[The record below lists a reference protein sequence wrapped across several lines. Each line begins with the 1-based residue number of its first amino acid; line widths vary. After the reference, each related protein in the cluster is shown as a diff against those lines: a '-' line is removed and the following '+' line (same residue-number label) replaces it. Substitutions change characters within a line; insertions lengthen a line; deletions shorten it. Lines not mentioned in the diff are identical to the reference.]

1 MGNESNASR
10 ARHCDSL
17 RVCDVL
23 LTDRP
28 RRRRRAAVVALVA
41 LTVVCAATS
50 VTFAQQPAPTDPFA
64 PGWRMLAGFDVFAA
78 KGCGQC
84 HSLRG
89 MGPVT
94 GPDLARVQSGTG
106 FYDIGAAMWNHLPR
120 MSAEMRQA
128 GIERQ
133 RLTARETTD
142 LIAFLFTAQYRD
154 EAGDA
159 KAGERLFASKGCAQ
173 CHAVGGKGG
182 SAGPPLDS
190 VKRANSPV
198 LVAAA
203 MWNHGPAMAEAM
215 RARGIARPTLEGKEL
230 LDIIAYVS
238 AAARDTGGDAAQVLP
253 GTPATGEKL
262 FSERQCATCHAF
274 AGKGGR
280 VGPDLGRSGH
290 HVSLTE
296 FSARM
301 WNHGPKM
308 WAAMKER
315 GIDVPKLSGQDTA
328 DILAYLYVAHYFD
341 PTASARRGAAA
352 LTAKGCTTCHS
363 VNGKGG
369 KVAADFAKSTVVGSP
384 GSLIAGMWNHGP
396 LMESA
401 AQKQAVSWP
410 MLKGRDLADIAAYLN
425 SLNKRPASSPT
436 SK

>member
-1 MGNESNASR
+1 
-10 ARHCDSL
+10 
-17 RVCDVL
+17 VCDVL
-23 LTDRP
+23 PTDCAQ
-28 RRRRRAAVVALVA
+28 RRAAVVVLAA
-41 LTVVCAATS
+41 VVLLCASTS
-50 VTFAQQPAPTDPFA
+50 LTFAQQPAATDPFA

-89 MGPVT
+89 MGSVT

-120 MSAEMRQA
+120 MAAEMRQA

-173 CHAVGGKGG
+173 CHAVGGNGG
-182 SAGPPLDS
+182 SVGPALDS

-238 AAARDTGGDAAQVLP
+238 AAARDTGGETAQVLP

-262 FSERQCATCHAF
+262 FSERHCATCHAV

-384 GSLIAGMWNHGP
+384 GGLIAGMWNHGP

>member
-1 MGNESNASR
+1 
-10 ARHCDSL
+10 
-17 RVCDVL
+17 VCDVL
-23 LTDRP
+23 LTVRRP
-28 RRRRRAAVVALVA
+28 RRWLAIPTIESQPLGWRSLVFVVAVIGLVLA
-41 LTVVCAATS
+41 PTHVAV
-50 VTFAQQPAPTDPFA
+50 AQQPAASDPFA

-94 GPDLARVQSGTG
+94 GPDLARVRSGTG
-106 FYDIGAAMWNHLPR
+106 FYDIGAALWNHLPR

-154 EAGDA
+154 ESGDA
-159 KAGERLFASKGCAQ
+159 KVGQRLFASKGCAQ
-173 CHAVGGKGG
+173 CHAVGGNGG
-182 SAGPPLDS
+182 SVGPALDF

-203 MWNHGPAMAEAM
+203 MWNHGPAMTETM
-215 RARGIARPTLEGKEL
+215 RARGIERPTLEGKEL
-230 LDIIAYVS
+230 LDIIAYVT
-238 AAARDTGGDAAQVLP
+238 AAARDSGGDTAQVVP
-253 GTPATGEKL
+253 GTPTTGEKL
-262 FSERQCATCHAF
+262 FGERHCATCHSV

-308 WAAMKER
+308 WAAMKAR
-315 GIDVPKLSGQDTA
+315 SIDVPKLSGQDTA
-328 DILAYLYVAHYFD
+328 DILAYLYVSHYFD
-341 PTASARRGAAA
+341 PAASARRGAQA
-352 LTAKGCTTCHS
+352 LAAKGCTTCHS

-369 KVAADFAKSTVVGSP
+369 KVAADFATSNVVGSP
-384 GSLIAGMWNHGP
+384 GSLIAGMWNHAP
-396 LMESA
+396 LMEAA

-410 MLKGRDLADIAAYLN
+410 VLQGRDLADIAAYLN
-425 SLNKRPASSPT
+425 SLGKRPAGSPA